1 MSAERPSG
9 ASGGPRPPGGT
20 TAPAL
25 ADAQLAKAVADRF
38 GAADVRL
45 GYINGLHGV
54 SGEVKIYLYN
64 PGSFLLQGPQQLI
77 LVDAAGVRLE
87 RRVEARPGTGKR
99 ILARIQGVDSPEA
112 AVSCQGW
119 ELVIDRERLPKTG
132 RGTWYVRDLIGLP
145 VHTDAGRHI
154 GALAEVHDTTG
165 LDVWVVR
172 DGTAERWVLAL
183 KEHVV
188 SVTLG
193 DKIVV
198 TEGSVQEV

>member
-9 ASGGPRPPGGT
+9 ASGGPRPHAGAE
-20 TAPAL
+20 APVLVVDQAT
-25 ADAQLAKAVADRF
+25 KAGAERF
-38 GAADVRL
+38 SPSDVRL

-54 SGEVKIYLYN
+54 GGEVKVYLYN

-77 LVDAAGVRLE
+77 VVDAAGHRSE

-99 ILARIQGVDSPEA
+99 ILARIQGVDTPEA

-119 ELVIDRERLPKTG
+119 ELVIDRELLPKTG

-145 VHTDAGRHI
+145 VHTDAGRYI
-154 GALAEVHDTTG
+154 GALVEVHDTTG

-172 DGTAERWVLAL
+172 EGAAERWVLAL
-183 KEHVV
+183 KEHIV
-188 SVTLG
+188 SVNLG